1 MERRDWTWCRQ
12 SRAAN
17 TFLPSLTDLD
27 KTRSLFRLIFN
38 LDNLPNHPRTD
49 WNTFPPY
56 SSHIDDDTS
65 PFGCSSFRA
74 LQMSVF
80 SCTTQI
86 IHFHAAEWKHWLSIH
101 SGLWFHHSTCSG
113 EFLSSNITEITVMSS
128 SVGLFPSSPS
138 LGSDTAVSVDNE
150 DLTLKAALFIA
161 SSRPDRHRL
170 KGHGVSFSPPVCRSH
185 AAMLSSHSQLK
196 RCIF

>member
-1 MERRDWTWCRQ
+1 MERRDWKWCRQ

-27 KTRSLFRLIFN
+27 KTISLFRLIFN
-38 LDNLPNHPRTD
+38 VDTLPNHPRTD

-65 PFGCSSFRA
+65 SLGCSSFGA

-86 IHFHAAEWKHWLSIH
+86 IHFLCCWVKTLIVNSLC
-101 SGLWFHHSTCSG
+101 LWFHHSTRSDFG
-113 EFLSSNITEITVMSS
+113 EFLGSNMTEITVTSS
-128 SVGLFPSSPS
+128 SEGLFPSSPS
-138 LGSDTAVSVDNE
+138 LGSDTTVSVVDWGFNPQSCSIYSLQQARQTQTRRAWSLF
-150 DLTLKAALFIA
+150 LTTCL
-161 SSRPDRHRL
+161 
-170 KGHGVSFSPPVCRSH
+170 
-185 AAMLSSHSQLK
+185 
-196 RCIF
+196 